1 MSEPLLQTELP
12 GIELISR
19 GKVRDVY
26 KVDDA
31 RLLFIASDRISAFDV
46 VMPNG
51 IPDKGKV
58 LTQISIF
65 WFHYLQDAVK
75 FASVQN
81 HLITANVDV
90 YPSQFKPFRSQL
102 IDRSMLVQKVD
113 IVPIECIVR
122 GYLAGS
128 GWKEYQQKG
137 TVCDIPLPAGLRES
151 DKLPQPIFTPSTK
164 EASGHDINIH
174 PSEMTKFVSERL
186 ARLLTESS
194 LAIYQAAADYALTKG
209 IIIADTK
216 LEFGVDTAGGHLV
229 LADEVLT
236 PDSSRF
242 WDVESYEP
250 GRAQDSYDKQYVRDY
265 LETLDWNKEPPAPE
279 LPEEVV
285 KGTRDKYLQAYRR
298 LTGKELR

>member
-31 RLLFIASDRISAFDV
+31 RLLFVASDRISAFDV
-46 VMPNG
+46 IMPNG
-51 IPDKGKV
+51 IPDKGRV

-81 HLITANVDV
+81 HLISANVDIF
-90 YPSQFKPFRSQL
+90 PPQFRPFREQL
-102 IDRSMLVQKVD
+102 LDRSMLVQKVD

-128 GWKEYQQKG
+128 GWKEYQQSG
-137 TVCDIPLPAGLRES
+137 TVCGIPLPAGLRES

-164 EASGHDINIH
+164 EASGHDININ
-174 PSEMTKFVSERL
+174 PNEMTKIVSSRL

-242 WDVESYEP
+242 WDVATYEP
-250 GRAQDSYDKQYVRDY
+250 GKSQDSYDKQYVRDY
-265 LETLDWNKEPPAPE
+265 LETLNWNKEPPAPT
-279 LPEEVV
+279 LPDEVV
-285 KGTRDKYLQAYRR
+285 MRTREKYLQAYRR
-298 LTGKELR
+298 LTGKELS